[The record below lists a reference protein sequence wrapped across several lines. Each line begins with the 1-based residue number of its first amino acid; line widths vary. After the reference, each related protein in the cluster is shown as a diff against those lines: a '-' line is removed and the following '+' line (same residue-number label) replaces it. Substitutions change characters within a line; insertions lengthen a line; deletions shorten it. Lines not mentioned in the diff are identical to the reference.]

1 MGLRDVTKI
10 AFLACGIS
18 VVVKSVE
25 FFGEIGL
32 LVLDDSGI
40 GAAILKFLDIMLPAA
55 LAMFF
60 YVLHDNQKK

>member
-25 FFGEIGL
+25 FFGENIHIEEVAEKCGTISYEIL
-32 LVLDDSGI
+32 CGI
-40 GAAILKFLDIMLPAA
+40 GQRVTRI
-55 LAMFF
+55 
-60 YVLHDNQKK
+60 YVGEK